1 MCMCTYTDTVPKET
15 PAHTHTHTRQVWTA
29 FPPPP
34 HIYCLQSS
42 NYNSSTAVNYLL
54 VLFYTSTY
62 NCQNLTK
69 NVIGRHVAEV
79 VCSKKI
85 LQHETVIITYPLSNF
100 SQALILLL
108 RGHPGSAEPGPGCRQ
123 LAPVPACW
131 PLPLVSGFLT
141 LSPPFKNKFIKWKQT
156 WAACDRF
163 FSWVLLLSELMGP
176 MLLLMLFGF
185 LLLVFHYPFWEIQVD
200 FPR

>member
-1 MCMCTYTDTVPKET
+1 MLSANQNELQLNLFLNSMVRINTYTQKTKLVCSSLLIKILIDTVHNRMQCVHTLKRACACAHT
-15 PAHTHTHTRQVWTA
+15 PIQCQKRHQHTHTHTRQVWTA

-123 LAPVPACW
+123 LAPVPAC
-131 PLPLVSGFLT
+131 
-141 LSPPFKNKFIKWKQT
+141 
-156 WAACDRF
+156 
-163 FSWVLLLSELMGP
+163 
-176 MLLLMLFGF
+176 
-185 LLLVFHYPFWEIQVD
+185 
-200 FPR
+200 